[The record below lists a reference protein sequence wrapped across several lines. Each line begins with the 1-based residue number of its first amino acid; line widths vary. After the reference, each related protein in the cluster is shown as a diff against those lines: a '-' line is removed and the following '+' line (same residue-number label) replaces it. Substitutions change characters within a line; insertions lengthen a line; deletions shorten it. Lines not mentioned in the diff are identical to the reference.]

1 MHRRSR
7 PGNPHLRPFPATL
20 RLLVPGPRFEN
31 RGGRMAPQRPLRG
44 AGSRCPQGHREV
56 CQRRA
61 VALGTPRC
69 QASSAGW
76 RRYGKARSAV
86 LGAPTAAKVTATE
99 RAAGVRGA
107 RARGRDNGSPDPGRR
122 RRGLPTALPACAAG
136 RPGLGREAA
145 PHPHGCP
152 PASTRPAAAVPA
164 RARGNLDSARQKA
177 RDRRTLAC
185 PGKSG
190 IGTAIL
196 GSRWMTCHL
205 P

>member
-20 RLLVPGPRFEN
+20 RLLVPRPRFEN

-86 LGAPTAAKVTATE
+86 LGAPTAAKATATE

-107 RARGRDNGSPDPGRR
+107 RARGRDDGSPDPGRR

-136 RPGLGREAA
+136 RPGLRAGSR
-145 PHPHGCP
+145 
-152 PASTRPAAAVPA
+152 PASAWLPTRVHTAG
-164 RARGNLDSARQKA
+164 RGCTSASPRESGLGTSESPRQENISV
-177 RDRRTLAC
+177 
-185 PGKSG
+185 PGKVWHRHG
-190 IGTAIL
+190 NF
-196 GSRWMTCHL
+196 R
-205 P
+205 

>member
-1 MHRRSR
+1 MHRWSR

-76 RRYGKARSAV
+76 RRCGKVRSAV
-86 LGAPTAAKVTATE
+86 LGAPTAAKATATE

-107 RARGRDNGSPDPGRR
+107 RARGRDDGSPDPGRR

-136 RPGLGREAA
+136 RPGLGREAD
-145 PHPHGCP
+145 PRPHGCP
-152 PASTRPAAAVPA
+152 PASTRPAG
-164 RARGNLDSARQKA
+164 RGCTGASPRESGLGTSESPRQENISV
-177 RDRRTLAC
+177 
-185 PGKSG
+185 PGKVWHRHG
-190 IGTAIL
+190 NF
-196 GSRWMTCHL
+196 R
-205 P
+205 

>member
-56 CQRRA
+56 CQRCA

-76 RRYGKARSAV
+76 RRCGKARSAV
-86 LGAPTAAKVTATE
+86 LGAPTAAKATATE

-107 RARGRDNGSPDPGRR
+107 RARGRDDGSPDPGRR
-122 RRGLPTALPACAAG
+122 AEDFPRRCQRVRRDALGWGGKPTRVRMAAHPRPHG
-136 RPGLGREAA
+136 RPRLYQREREGIWT
-145 PHPHGCP
+145 PHVRK
-152 PASTRPAAAVPA
+152 PAT
-164 RARGNLDSARQKA
+164 GE
-177 RDRRTLAC
+177 
-185 PGKSG
+185 
-190 IGTAIL
+190 
-196 GSRWMTCHL
+196 H
-205 P
+205 

>member
-76 RRYGKARSAV
+76 RRCGKARSAV
-86 LGAPTAAKVTATE
+86 LGAPTAANGHSD
-99 RAAGVRGA
+99 RAGCRRPRCQG
-107 RARGRDNGSPDPGRR
+107 PWEGRR
-122 RRGLPTALPACAAG
+122 VTGPRTSRRGLPTALPACAAG
-136 RPGLGREAA
+136 RPGLGREAD
-145 PHPHGCP
+145 PRPHGCP
-152 PASTRPAAAVPA
+152 PASTRPAGLYRREPEGIWTRHVRKPA
-164 RARGNLDSARQKA
+164 TGE
-177 RDRRTLAC
+177 
-185 PGKSG
+185 
-190 IGTAIL
+190 
-196 GSRWMTCHL
+196 H
-205 P
+205 